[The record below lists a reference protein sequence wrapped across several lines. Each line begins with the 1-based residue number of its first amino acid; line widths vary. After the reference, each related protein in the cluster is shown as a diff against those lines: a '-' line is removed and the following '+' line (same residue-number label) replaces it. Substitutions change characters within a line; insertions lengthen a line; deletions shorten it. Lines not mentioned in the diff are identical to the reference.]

1 MKDSTREW
9 VDCVSDI
16 TEGNMAKDKRRVA
29 QNQARK
35 KERQAARKK
44 QLKKQS
50 AGGGRFAKLG
60 CSRRELEH
68 SPIHAVYVGDSVF
81 TLGIG
86 HAIIAR
92 KLPDGQIAA
101 GVFLVDVYCLGIKD
115 ACLVVKSEYEFD
127 DGIKTTFDTNDLKP
141 VAPAYARKLIDDSI
155 AYARDLGFEP
165 HPDFRDA
172 SVVLGDIDP
181 AECTEQFTFGH
192 EGKPHYVSG
201 PNHSEITAQRII
213 THLKNRFGPDGF
225 HYLVGIGDPDADD
238 LPDG

>member
-1 MKDSTREW
+1 
-9 VDCVSDI
+9 
-16 TEGNMAKDKRRVA
+16 MAKDQRRVA
-29 QNQARK
+29 LNQAKK

-44 QLKKQS
+44 QSKKQS
-50 AGGGRFAKLG
+50 AAGVRFVQMG
-60 CSRRELEH
+60 CTRRELEH

-101 GVFLVDVYCLGIKD
+101 GVFLVDVYCLGIKN
-115 ACLVVKSEYEFD
+115 AFFMVQSEYVFD
-127 DGIKTTFDTNDLKP
+127 DAIRTKFSTNELKSVP
-141 VAPAYARKLIDDSI
+141 PAYARKLIEDSI

-181 AECTEQFTFGH
+181 AACTEMFTFGR
-192 EGKPHYVSG
+192 EGKPFYVSG
-201 PNHSEITAQRII
+201 PNHSEFTARRII
-213 THLKNRFGPDGF
+213 THLANRFGPDGF
-225 HYLVGIGDPDADD
+225 HYLVGIGDQGMEFAE
-238 LPDG
+238 